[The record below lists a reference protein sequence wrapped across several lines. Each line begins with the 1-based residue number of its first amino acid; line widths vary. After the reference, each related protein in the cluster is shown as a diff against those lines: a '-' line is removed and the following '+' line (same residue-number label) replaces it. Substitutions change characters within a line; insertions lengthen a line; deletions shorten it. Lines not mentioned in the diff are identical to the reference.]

1 MKNKLITTLLL
12 LIFLNNSSF
21 ADEVINRNIKTVSTP
36 IINKENKDSF
46 YSNDGLKKLL
56 ESQFKNDFFQLI
68 NFYQPQI
75 NPLFCAVAV
84 GVSALNALEYSEIS
98 NNTENQIVKN
108 DNDIIEYR
116 LHSQQSFLNDKTD
129 VIKDRQAVLFQ
140 KPVSRVKKDNKWV
153 DVFDP
158 GLTLD
163 ELAQI
168 LEKVYN
174 LKVEKYHVS
183 SPNNSEQFAEIVK
196 NIVQDN
202 KKFIIVN
209 FDGKVLNKTT
219 NGHMALIAAYHQNL
233 NEILILDPALHKNK
247 WFWANTKALFNAMNT
262 KDSDQ
267 FRGYLIVS
275 KK

>member
-12 LIFLNNSSF
+12 IILNNSSF
-21 ADEVINRNIKTVSTP
+21 ANEVVSKNIKTLSTP
-36 IINKENKDSF
+36 IINKEDKDNF
-46 YSNDGLKKLL
+46 YSNDGLKKLI

-98 NNTENQIVKN
+98 NNAKNQIIKN
-108 DNDIIEYR
+108 DNDVIEYR
-116 LHSQQSFLNDKTD
+116 LHSQQSFLNDQTD
-129 VIKDRQAVLFQ
+129 LIKDRQAILFQ

-168 LEKVYN
+168 LEKIYK

-183 SPNNSEQFAEIVK
+183 NPNNFEQFAEIVK
-196 NIVQDN
+196 NILQEN

-219 NGHMALIAAYHQNL
+219 NGHMALIGAYNQNL
-233 NEILILDPALHKNK
+233 KEILVLDPALHKNK
-247 WFWANTKALFNAMNT
+247 WFWANDKTLFNAMNT
-262 KDSDQ
+262 LDSDQ

>member
-1 MKNKLITTLLL
+1 MKKKLIITLLL
-12 LIFLNNSSF
+12 TILNNSSF
-21 ADEVINRNIKTVSTP
+21 ADIVDSGNTKIISATKTT
-36 IINKENKDSF
+36 KEEIDSF
-46 YSNDGLKKLL
+46 YSDDGLKKLF

-68 NFYQPQI
+68 NFYQPQN
-75 NPLFCAVAV
+75 NPLFCGIAV
-84 GVSALNALEYSEIS
+84 GVSVLNALEYPEILT
-98 NNTENQIVKN
+98 NTDNQITKN
-108 DNDIIEYR
+108 DNSIIEYK
-116 LHSQQSFLNDKTD
+116 LYSQQNFLNDKTD
-129 VIKDRQAVLFQ
+129 EIKDRQEILFQ

-168 LEKVYN
+168 LEKVYK
-174 LKVEKYHVS
+174 LKVEKFHVENS
-183 SPNNSEQFAEIVK
+183 NNPDQFSEIVK
-196 NIVQDN
+196 KTLLEN

-209 FDGKVLNKTT
+209 FDGKILNKTT
-219 NGHMALIAAYHQNL
+219 NGHMALIGAYHQNL

>member
-1 MKNKLITTLLL
+1 
-12 LIFLNNSSF
+12 
-21 ADEVINRNIKTVSTP
+21 
-36 IINKENKDSF
+36 
-46 YSNDGLKKLL
+46 
-56 ESQFKNDFFQLI
+56 
-68 NFYQPQI
+68 
-75 NPLFCAVAV
+75 
-84 GVSALNALEYSEIS
+84 
-98 NNTENQIVKN
+98 
-108 DNDIIEYR
+108 
-116 LHSQQSFLNDKTD
+116 
-129 VIKDRQAVLFQ
+129 
-140 KPVSRVKKDNKWV
+140 
-153 DVFDP
+153 
-158 GLTLD
+158 

>member
-1 MKNKLITTLLL
+1 MKKKLIITLLL
-12 LIFLNNSSF
+12 TILNNSSF
-21 ADEVINRNIKTVSTP
+21 ADIVDSGNTKIISATKTT
-36 IINKENKDSF
+36 KEEIDSF
-46 YSNDGLKKLL
+46 YSDDGLKKLF

-68 NFYQPQI
+68 NFYQPQN
-75 NPLFCAVAV
+75 NPLFCGIAV
-84 GVSALNALEYSEIS
+84 GVSVLNALEYPEILT
-98 NNTENQIVKN
+98 NTDNQITKN
-108 DNDIIEYR
+108 DNSIIEYK
-116 LHSQQSFLNDKTD
+116 LYSQQNFLNDKTD
-129 VIKDRQAVLFQ
+129 EIKDRQEILFQ

-168 LEKVYN
+168 LEKVYK
-174 LKVEKYHVS
+174 LKVEKFHVENS
-183 SPNNSEQFAEIVK
+183 NNPDQFSEIVK
-196 NIVQDN
+196 KILLEN

-209 FDGKVLNKTT
+209 FDGKILNKTT
-219 NGHMALIAAYHQNL
+219 NGHMALIGAYHQNL

>member
-12 LIFLNNSSF
+12 IILNNSSF

>member
-12 LIFLNNSSF
+12 IILNNSSF

-98 NNTENQIVKN
+98 NNAENQIIKN

-129 VIKDRQAVLFQ
+129 LIKDRQAVLFQ

-196 NIVQDN
+196 NIVQEN

-209 FDGKVLNKTT
+209 FDGKILNKTT

-267 FRGYLIVS
+267 FRGYLIVG

>member
-12 LIFLNNSSF
+12 IILNNSSF

-140 KPVSRVKKDNKWV
+140 KPVSRVKKDNSWV

-174 LKVEKYHVS
+174 LKVEKYHIS
-183 SPNNSEQFAEIVK
+183 SPNNSEKFAEIVK
-196 NIVQDN
+196 NIVQEN

-267 FRGYLIVS
+267 YRGYLIVS

>member
-12 LIFLNNSSF
+12 IILNNSSF

-163 ELAQI
+163 ELAQV